1 VRLASAERADVEEAS
16 PARADEAPGGRD
28 EARRL
33 WTGMLSVA
41 AAGLLLGALVLAVPG
56 LHDVLARI
64 EGVAPG
70 WIALA
75 IGLELVSCAGFVL
88 AFRHVFA
95 RLPGRLATRVALT
108 ELAFTAVVPAGGAGG
123 IAAGAWIA
131 NVKGAPVK
139 RFLERSGVLFLL
151 TSAVNAGTLALAGLL
166 VFAGVLGA
174 PGRLLPGLVPGVAGL
189 LAIGAFALLPL
200 LARRLRGEGK
210 RARALRT
217 SARVVTATRA
227 ELRRPTLGL
236 AGAIA
241 YLWADIAMLWVCF
254 RAFGEAL
261 PIGAVTLAFLI
272 GYLANVV
279 PVPGGIGALDGGLV
293 AALVAY
299 GAHPASAAAA
309 VLLYHAIV
317 FWIPALIGTAAYLRL
332 RSSLGEPLV
341 VRAPAN
347 VNGAG

>member
-1 VRLASAERADVEEAS
+1 VTGPGPVVMPREFDPRLLVRRVIQVAAVIGALILIVLL
-16 PARADEAPGGRD
+16 APGLGEVRD
-28 EARRL
+28 RLEGAR
-33 WTGMLSVA
+33 
-41 AAGLLLGALVLAVPG
+41 
-56 LHDVLARI
+56 
-64 EGVAPG
+64 PG

-75 IGLELVSCAGFVL
+75 IGLELISCAGFVL

-189 LAIGAFALLPL
+189 LAIGAFALLPV

-217 SARVVTATRA
+217 TARIVTATRA
-227 ELRRPTLGL
+227 ELRRPSLGL

-241 YLWADIAMLWVCF
+241 YLWADIAMLWVAF
-254 RAFGEAL
+254 RAFGETL

-279 PVPGGIGALDGGLV
+279 PLPGGIGALDGGLV

-317 FWIPALIGTAAYLRL
+317 FWVPALIGTAAYLRL
-332 RSSLGEPLV
+332 RSTLGEPIV
-341 VRAPAN
+341 VGAPAS

>member
-1 VRLASAERADVEEAS
+1 MGLVTADPVRAEEAAPAP
-16 PARADEAPGGRD
+16 PARAGAD

-33 WTGMLSVA
+33 WTGMISVA

-64 EGVAPG
+64 EGVDPG

-95 RLPGRLATRVALT
+95 RLPARLATRVALT

-139 RFLERSGVLFLL
+139 RFLERSGVL
-151 TSAVNAGTLALAGLL
+151 
-166 VFAGVLGA
+166 GA
-174 PGRLLPGLVPGVAGL
+174 PGRLLGLVPGV
-189 LAIGAFALLPL
+189 IGVLVIGGFALLPA

-217 SARVVTATRA
+217 TARIVTATRA
-227 ELRRPTLGL
+227 ELRRPSLGL
-236 AGAIA
+236 AGAVA
-241 YLWADIAMLWVCF
+241 YLWADVAMLWICF
-254 RAFGEAL
+254 RAFGETL

-272 GYLANVV
+272 GYLANVA
-279 PVPGGIGALDGGLV
+279 PLPGGIGALDGGLV

-317 FWIPALIGTAAYLRL
+317 FWIPALIGTTAFLRL
-332 RSSLGEPLV
+332 RSTLGEPV
-341 VRAPAN
+341 AA
-347 VNGAG
+347 AS

>member
-1 VRLASAERADVEEAS
+1 MRATAAE
-16 PARADEAPGGRD
+16 PARAEEAAAPARAEEAPGRAGAGRPAGD

-75 IGLELVSCAGFVL
+75 VALELVSCAGFVL

-151 TSAVNAGTLALAGLL
+151 TSAVNAGTLAPAGLL
-166 VFAGVLGA
+166 VALGVLGA

-189 LAIGAFALLPL
+189 
-200 LARRLRGEGK
+200 
-210 RARALRT
+210 
-217 SARVVTATRA
+217 
-227 ELRRPTLGL
+227 
-236 AGAIA
+236 
-241 YLWADIAMLWVCF
+241 
-254 RAFGEAL
+254 
-261 PIGAVTLAFLI
+261 
-272 GYLANVV
+272 NVV

-299 GAHPASAAAA
+299 GAPPASAAAA
-309 VLLYHAIV
+309 VLLYHAVV

-332 RSSLGEPLV
+332 RATLGEPV
-341 VRAPAN
+341 AAPAPH
-347 VNGAG
+347 GA

>member
-1 VRLASAERADVEEAS
+1 
-16 PARADEAPGGRD
+16 
-28 EARRL
+28 
-33 WTGMLSVA
+33 MISVA
-41 AAGLLLGALVLAVPG
+41 VAGLLLGALMLAVPG
-56 LHDVLARI
+56 LHDVLDHI
-64 EGVAPG
+64 EDVAPG

-95 RLPGRLATRVALT
+95 RLPARLATRVALT

-166 VFAGVLGA
+166 GFAGVVGA
-174 PGRLLPGLVPGVAGL
+174 PARILPGLVPGVAGL
-189 LAIGAFALLPL
+189 LVIGAFALLPA

-217 SARVVTATRA
+217 TGRIVTATRA
-227 ELRRPTLGL
+227 ELRRPSLGL

-241 YLWADIAMLWVCF
+241 YLWADIAMLWVAF
-254 RAFGEAL
+254 RAFGETL

-279 PVPGGIGALDGGLV
+279 PLPGGIGALDGGLV

-332 RSSLGEPLV
+332 RRTLEEPIALA
-341 VRAPAN
+341 APAK
-347 VNGAG
+347 V

>member
-1 VRLASAERADVEEAS
+1 MRLVASA
-16 PARADEAPGGRD
+16 PAREPAEAEAELATAAAPAPRRD

-33 WTGMLSVA
+33 WTGMISVA
-41 AAGLLLGALVLAVPG
+41 AAGLLLGALMLAVPG
-56 LHDVLARI
+56 LHDVADRI
-64 EGVAPG
+64 EDVAPG

-75 IGLELVSCAGFVL
+75 IALELVSCAGFVI

-95 RLPGRLATRVALT
+95 RLPGRLATQVALT

-174 PGRLLPGLVPGVAGL
+174 PARILPGLVPGVAGL
-189 LAIGAFALLPL
+189 LVIGAFALLPAL
-200 LARRLRGEGK
+200 SRRLRGEGK

-217 SARVVTATRA
+217 TARVVTATRG
-227 ELRRPTLGL
+227 ELRRPSPGV

-254 RAFGEAL
+254 RAFGETL

-299 GAHPASAAAA
+299 GAYAASAAAA
-309 VLLYHAIV
+309 VLLYHAVV

-332 RSSLGEPLV
+332 RPTLDEPVASS
-341 VRAPAN
+341 
-347 VNGAG
+347 

>member
-1 VRLASAERADVEEAS
+1 MGPVTADPVRAEEAAPAP
-16 PARADEAPGGRD
+16 PARAGAD

-33 WTGMLSVA
+33 WTGMISVA

-64 EGVAPG
+64 EGVDPG

-95 RLPGRLATRVALT
+95 RLPVRLATRVALT

-166 VFAGVLGA
+166 VAAGVLGA
-174 PGRLLPGLVPGVAGL
+174 PGRLLGLVPGV
-189 LAIGAFALLPL
+189 IGVLVIGGFALLPA

-217 SARVVTATRA
+217 TARIVTATRA
-227 ELRRPTLGL
+227 ELRRPSLGL
-236 AGAIA
+236 AGAVA
-241 YLWADIAMLWVCF
+241 YLWADVAMLWICF
-254 RAFGEAL
+254 RAFGETL

-317 FWIPALIGTAAYLRL
+317 FWIPALIGTTAFLRL
-332 RSSLGEPLV
+332 RSTLGERV
-341 VRAPAN
+341 AA
-347 VNGAG
+347 AS